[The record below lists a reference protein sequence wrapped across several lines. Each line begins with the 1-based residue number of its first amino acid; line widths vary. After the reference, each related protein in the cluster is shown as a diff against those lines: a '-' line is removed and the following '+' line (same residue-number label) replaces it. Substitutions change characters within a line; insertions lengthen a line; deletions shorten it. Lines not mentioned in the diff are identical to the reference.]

1 LELNSHILIKEGGTS
16 LIGRRN
22 NIELLIKIKN
32 MTTKIKKVI
41 ELIEKFVPKN
51 FGIKEAYYK
60 TEKNSVEFIFF
71 INEKDASKL
80 IGYLNSLSKII
91 EKEIKG
97 VKIESRIYIKSSKK
111 NVNELVE
118 EKKLETIN
126 LRSLSYAI

>member
-1 LELNSHILIKEGGTS
+1 
-16 LIGRRN
+16 
-22 NIELLIKIKN
+22 
-32 MTTKIKKVI
+32 MTTKIKKVL